1 MDTLHKCTGRGE
13 TNEYEAIVCDLDGTL
28 LNEKHQLSDETKEV
42 IKKVKDT
49 GKKIFIVLED
59 IT

>member
-1 MDTLHKCTGRGE
+1 MK
-13 TNEYEAIVCDLDGTL
+13 YEAIVCDLDGTL

-49 GKKIFIVLED
+49 GKKIFIATED